1 MSWHDIPIFDGETM
15 RALEWLDIYS
25 RLTNGWCIIQRTS
38 ILRSKLSGPA
48 VIKWFNN
55 LSYETFHDWDALT
68 ASFLDTFEHTKSD
81 CRRAK
86 KQAQKARKRAQVAS
100 ESVDHSPPAG
110 DSQQMTSNVDIAHH
124 VLPTHPNVLRSVPPA
139 LTQTMPDVETLL
151 ALAQPAALDPALSQ
165 TMPNADTCSTSPS
178 PSARLPH
185 PVTPTFASRASPT
198 PVVANIGPVCEAPQ
212 PRHLPV
218 SPIHNTTQGVNGQT
232 CTAIAGEL
240 ATSMRSAREHESD
253 GMRGAEER
261 AKRVMENENEGCQG
275 ADAMRT
281 KHADVVRAYS
291 SAAGQIRAPPH
302 YVASGTNAISA
313 RHYTN
318 AAHQTNEPTRWLVA
332 RTPHL
337 HAPTLTPRARQKR
350 PHATLPLAQ
359 TPHLP
364 ASTPMQHAKR
374 NPQHATQT
382 LAWTRYHSRRMPTVH
397 CRRSHHPGAQTRAQT
412 LPHLETRRKV
422 PQTWPARPHY
432 PTAVTITQMRPRHHP
447 AHPRRPTVF
456 TIIRMSQRHCV
467 VHTHAKN
474 GAVRDRR
481 RTRHHLRVHIASAKR
496 AHAYHAR
503 DGTAMTPAPSNG
515 THLIPANLA
524 VPRAVTRLSN

>member
-81 CRRAK
+81 RRRAK

-318 AAHQTNEPTRWLVA
+318 AAHQTNEPTRYVA
-332 RTPHL
+332 DRS
-337 HAPTLTPRARQKR
+337 APTLRYHWHNTTSACIYTNAACQTESPTRYTDASVD
-350 PHATLPLAQ
+350 ALPLPSHANRALQ
-359 TPHLP
+359 TESPP
-364 ASTPMQHAKR
+364 
-374 NPQHATQT
+374 
-382 LAWTRYHSRRMPTVH
+382 
-397 CRRSHHPGAQTRAQT
+397 RRSDAGTDSPTSRDSSQGPSDLA
-412 LPHLETRRKV
+412 
-422 PQTWPARPHY
+422 ARPHY